1 MTFISEAII
10 LMAGQGSRLRGSDK
24 AFLKPFVSV
33 ADRPLISY
41 TIDMLVSTGIKTLNF
56 VVGYESKRMIA
67 QVKPLIPSGVSAFFV
82 ENRHWKKQNG
92 ISLLAAADRV
102 GRPFLLAMSDHLF
115 DSAIV
120 DLLIESSDPGLLNIA
135 LDRKLES
142 IFDLQDAMK
151 VRTDGN
157 RVIDIGKNLRDYDAI
172 DIGLFVCPLE
182 MFDHLKQAMRNGDCS
197 LADGVRLMA
206 RENKVRA
213 MDIGDGWWQDVDTP
227 DMLRHAEKKMKR
239 LGYELKPG

>member
-1 MTFISEAII
+1 MTPVREAII

-41 TIDMLVSTGIKTLNF
+41 TIDMLVNAGIKTLNF

-67 QVKPLIPSGVSAFFV
+67 QVKPLIPSGVSASFV

-92 ISLLAAADRV
+92 ISLLTAADHV
-102 GRPFLLAMSDHLF
+102 SRPFLLAMSDHLF

-120 DLLIESSDPGLLNIA
+120 DLLIESSDPEFLNMA

-182 MFDHLKQAMRNGDCS
+182 MFDYLKRAMRNGDCS

-206 RENKVRA
+206 QENKVRA

-227 DMLRHAEKKMKR
+227 DMLRHAEKKLKR
-239 LGYELKPG
+239 LRYELKPG